1 MKYFK
6 EIKCFKDLLAKAKP
20 YLEPKRA
27 SMMELFVTI
36 FKGLLA
42 IKAPSLMLDWV
53 TYRPFQSEAKVEQII
68 AIVTTRSVSY

>member
-6 EIKCFKDLLAKAKP
+6 EIKCLKSLLVKAKP

-27 SMMELFVTI
+27 SMMELCVNI

-42 IKAPSLMLDWV
+42 IKAPS
-53 TYRPFQSEAKVEQII
+53 
-68 AIVTTRSVSY
+68 

>member
-6 EIKCFKDLLAKAKP
+6 ETKCLKGLLVKAKP

-42 IKAPSLMLDWV
+42 IKAPSLMLD
-53 TYRPFQSEAKVEQII
+53 
-68 AIVTTRSVSY
+68 